1 MAQGQGGFN
10 VEKETLM
17 QTNHRQ
23 LRDIAR
29 TNTQPL
35 APPRTMREIAM
46 DVGTSVPAGRMTPI
60 AAFPLLR
67 EDSLKTSTIFAKV
80 DLMEAAEAVRNP
92 IKVRFMAY
100 FVPFLAFSKFDG
112 GRDEFD
118 RSYSKKAGANGQ
130 PVTPFFETMN
140 LGADGSIP
148 ILRYLGFHN
157 HLNFQGNDAYIRAY
171 NLIWN
176 FRARNRSKTLYDA
189 KKRLETAT
197 TLAPAFWNHEQFKY
211 IVPDWDDVAME
222 GAVDLSFTTGDIPV
236 VGTGAMQ
243 FEGTVNDM
251 GQKSITAGGGGTSN
265 ISLNSAVSGASR
277 SLQLARA
284 ASGVVARLA
293 GAGIK
298 MSLANIEL
306 ATRTMW
312 YAEAKAQFEGLVQG
326 DVEDSVA
333 IDLLM
338 QGISVPDKMWQQ
350 PILVAD
356 KTVVANLDKRW
367 ATDGAN
373 LTSAVVNGEAATSLN
388 LVMPRCP
395 TGGIMMVVAEILP
408 DQFFERM
415 QDPLLY
421 TTDVATLPHAMRDD
435 LDPQKV
441 ERVSNG
447 FIDTSHTAQSGLFG
461 YAPLHFKWQAKYSRL
476 GGKFFRSAPSSTF
489 NQDRAQF
496 WTVEVQDPQYNA
508 DFMISENMNQLPFV
522 LLNQDVGEAQMM
534 GSVVIEG
541 NTQFGERLLENDNAY
556 TEVLAQV
563 DQTRI
568 TKGV

>member
-1 MAQGQGGFN
+1 
-10 VEKETLM
+10 M

-46 DVGTSVPAGRMTPI
+46 DVGTSVPAGRMTPV
-60 AAFPLLR
+60 AAFALLR
-67 EDSLKTSTIFAKV
+67 EDALKTSTIFAKV

-118 RSYSKKAGANGQ
+118 RSYMKKAGANGQ

-222 GAVDLSFTTGDIPV
+222 GSVDLTFTQPKANVEGLMYGAEFNGGDQYPANGGAVIPSNS
-236 VGTGAMQ
+236 Q
-243 FEGTVNDM
+243 HKTVALSQN
-251 GQKSITAGGGGTSN
+251 A
-265 ISLNSAVSGASR
+265 AVPRVYAN
-277 SLQLARA
+277 LAT
-284 ASGVVARLA
+284 
-293 GAGIK
+293 AGIK
-298 MSLANIEL
+298 FSLANIEL
-306 ATRTMW
+306 ATRTKW

-326 DVEDSVA
+326 DVEDTVA

-415 QDPLLY
+415 QDALLY
-421 TTDVATLPHAMRDD
+421 TTDVATLPNAMRDD

-441 ERVSNG
+441 ERVANG
-447 FIDTSHTAQSGLFG
+447 FIDTSHSSQNGLFG

-508 DFMISENMNQLPFV
+508 DFMTSENMNQLPFV

-541 NTQFGERLLENDNAY
+541 NTQFGERLLENDYAY
-556 TEVLAQV
+556 AEVLAQV
-563 DQTRI
+563 DQSRI

>member
-1 MAQGQGGFN
+1 M
-10 VEKETLM
+10 EKEIAM
-17 QTNHRQ
+17 QSTHRQ
-23 LRDIAR
+23 IRDIAR
-29 TNTQPL
+29 TNTTPL
-35 APPRTMREIAM
+35 TPPRSQREIAM

-67 EDSLKTSTIFAKV
+67 EDALKTSTIFAKV

-118 RSYSKKAGANGQ
+118 RSYMKTAGANGQ
-130 PVTPFFETMN
+130 PVTPFFETIN
-140 LGADGSIP
+140 AGAVGSIP
-148 ILRYLGFHN
+148 IHRYLGFHAPAN
-157 HLNFQGNDAYIRAY
+157 ASVNDAYIRAY
-171 NLIWN
+171 NIIWN
-176 FRARNRSKTLYDA
+176 FRARNRSQTLFNA

-197 TLAPAFWNHEQFKY
+197 SLAPAFWNHEQFKY
-211 IVPDWDDVAME
+211 VVPDWDDVAME

-236 VGTGAMQ
+236 VGTGPMAITGGAN
-243 FEGTVNDM
+243 GTRGIQNNGQTLQVN
-251 GQKSITAGGGGTSN
+251 GAVPGTN
-265 ISLNSAVSGASR
+265 TTW
-277 SLQLARA
+277 QLAAA
-284 ASGVVARLA
+284 ASGVVAKLA

-312 YAEAKAQFEGLVQG
+312 YAEAKAQFQGLVQG
-326 DVEDSVA
+326 DVEDNVA

-356 KTVVANLDKRW
+356 KTVIANLDKRW

-415 QDPLLY
+415 QDPLLF
-421 TTDVATLPHAMRDD
+421 TTDVATLPNAMRDD

-441 ERVSNG
+441 ESVRNG
-447 FIDTSHTAQSGLFG
+447 FIDTSHATPGGLFG
-461 YAPLHFKWQAKYSRL
+461 YAPLNHKWQAKYSRL
-476 GGKFFRSAPSSTF
+476 GGKFFRAAPSSTF

-522 LLNQDVGEAQMM
+522 LLNVDVGEAQLM
-534 GSVVIEG
+534 GSVVIDG
-541 NTQFGERLLENDNAY
+541 NTQFGERLLENDNSY
-556 TEVLAQV
+556 NEVLAQV
-563 DQTRI
+563 DQARI

>member
-1 MAQGQGGFN
+1 M
-10 VEKETLM
+10 EKEIAM
-17 QTNHRQ
+17 QSTHREI
-23 LRDIAR
+23 RDIAR
-29 TNTQPL
+29 SNTAPL
-35 APPRTMREIAM
+35 SPPRTQREIAM

-67 EDSLKTSTIFAKV
+67 EDALKTSTIFAKV

-92 IKVRFMAY
+92 IKVRFLAY

-118 RSYSKKAGANGQ
+118 RSYTKLAGANGQ
-130 PVTPFFETMN
+130 PVTPFFETVSAGAVGSN
-140 LGADGSIP
+140 LIH
-148 ILRYLGFHN
+148 RYLGFHAPAN
-157 HLNFQGNDAYIRAY
+157 AQVNDAYIRAY
-171 NLIWN
+171 NIIWN
-176 FRARNRSKTLYDA
+176 FRARNRSQTLFNA

-197 TLAPAFWNHEQFKY
+197 SLAPAFWNHEQFKY

-222 GAVDLSFTTGDIPV
+222 GAVDLTFTSAMVPV
-236 VGTGAMQ
+236 QAPG
-243 FEGTVNDM
+243 
-251 GQKSITAGGGGTSN
+251 TAGTAAVPDKYVSQSADKN
-265 ISLNSAVSGASR
+265 IAFNSPYLEANRMYAN
-277 SLQLARA
+277 LAA
-284 ASGVVARLA
+284 AGV
-293 GAGIK
+293 K

-326 DVEDSVA
+326 DLPDNVA

-356 KTVVANLDKRW
+356 KTVIANLDKRW

-415 QDPLLY
+415 QDPLLF
-421 TTDVATLPHAMRDD
+421 TTDVATLPNAMRDD

-441 ERVSNG
+441 ERVANG
-447 FIDTSHTAQSGLFG
+447 FIDTSHASPNGLFG

-476 GGKFFRSAPSSTF
+476 GGKFFRAAPSSTF

-522 LLNQDVGEAQMM
+522 LLNTDVGEAQLM
-534 GSVVIEG
+534 GSVVIDG
-541 NTQFGERLLENDNAY
+541 NTQFGERLIENDNAY
-556 TEVLAQV
+556 NEVLAKV